1 MLNNLPIYQILAIGG
16 SILIIL
22 FLIEL
27 VRSRRLKESYS
38 LLWFGIALAFL
49 LFSVW
54 RDLLA
59 YVASLLGVDY
69 PPAALFLI
77 LIMGLYL
84 LSVHFS
90 IVISRLSEKNK
101 NLSQEIG
108 LMNLKIKE
116 LKKLLEGKFRDF

>member
-16 SILIIL
+16 SIVIIL

-38 LLWFGIALAFL
+38 LLWFGIALIFL

-54 RDLLA
+54 RDLLT
-59 YVASLLGVDY
+59 YVSSLLGVGY

-77 LIMGLYL
+77 LIIGLYL

-90 IVISRLSEKNK
+90 VVISRLSEKNK

-116 LKKLLEGKFRDF
+116 LKELLEGEFRDF

>member
-1 MLNNLPIYQILAIGG
+1 MPIFQILSIIG

-38 LLWFGIALAFL
+38 LLWFGIAFVFL
-49 LFSVW
+49 LFSLW
-54 RDLLA
+54 RDLLT
-59 YVASLLGVDY
+59 YVASLMGVDY

-90 IVISRLSEKNK
+90 VIISRLSEKNK

-108 LMNLKIKE
+108 LMNLKIKK
-116 LKKLLEGKFRDF
+116 LKKWIKEKKNI